1 MQRVRLDQ
9 DIHPLSEFRANTASL
24 LEQVRETKR
33 PLVITQRGHS
43 SAVVL
48 DVGEY
53 ERLVDEL
60 ELLRDVRQAE
70 EQLARGE
77 GIAHDE
83 ARRQLLTRFDG

>member
-1 MQRVRLDQ
+1 MQRIRLDQ
-9 DIHPLSEFRANTASL
+9 DIQPLSEFRANAAAS

-43 SAVVL
+43 SAVIL

-60 ELLRDVRQAE
+60 ELLREVRLAE
-70 EQLARGE
+70 GQLARGE
-77 GIAHDE
+77 AISHEE
-83 ARRQLLTRFDG
+83 ARRRLFARFEP

>member
-9 DIHPLSEFRANTASL
+9 DIRPLSEFRANTASL

-60 ELLRDVRQAE
+60 ELLREVRLAE
-70 EQLARGE
+70 EQLTRGE
-77 GIAHDE
+77 AISHEE
-83 ARRQLLTRFDG
+83 ARRHLFSRFAG